1 MPMISLLAYSI
12 QALILAALLVVV
24 CLRLRTLDLYLAG
37 TILFW
42 VIAVVGIYARYKT
55 NQVFF
60 YSNDQAYHL
69 QLMSFYIPV
78 EGIKFGFEEL
88 TNWRYPVILP
98 AYFLSKI
105 GFDPTLAN
113 KFIHFLYLIA
123 TYKSGQRFL
132 AQHKIRP
139 KWWHVALFCG
149 PLPIFM
155 SVLAL
160 RDLAIA
166 FFMMSFFLERNPTYR
181 VLGLIG
187 TLLLRPHLAVA
198 VIVGSSISLL
208 FKNLKIK
215 YFIPGI
221 SLFTVITYT
230 LGSYVYFIG
239 STIKEKIPLRA
250 PTEVFTQFKF
260 TRFAANFFGLQFLTL
275 DDTVVA
281 ASVPTLFLS
290 RLVFFD
296 TLLTP
301 LIFILVLFV
310 PVAKWDQLR
319 TSVFFTFVFFYGLIS
334 QTDWNS
340 SRQNMPFFVTMGLV
354 AIVGIEARKASRE
367 ELVA

>member
-1 MPMISLLAYSI
+1 MVSLLAYSI
-12 QALILAALLVVV
+12 QTLILAALLVIA
-24 CLRLRTLDLYLAG
+24 CQRLRALDLYLTG

-42 VIAVVGIYARYKT
+42 VVAVIGIYARYKT
-55 NQVFF
+55 DQIYF
-60 YSNDQAYHL
+60 YSNDQEYHL
-69 QLMSFYIPV
+69 LLMNYYIPI
-78 EGIKFGFEEL
+78 EGLNFGFTEL

-98 AYFLSKI
+98 SYFLSKV
-105 GFDPTLAN
+105 GFDPILAN

-139 KWWHVALFCG
+139 KWWHVAIFCG
-149 PLPIFM
+149 PLLIFM
-155 SVLAL
+155 SALAL

-166 FFMMSFFLERNPTYR
+166 FFMMSFFLERNPALR
-181 VLGLIG
+181 VLGLVG

-198 VIVGSSISLL
+198 VVVGSLISFL
-208 FKNLKIK
+208 FKNLKIR

-221 SLFTVITYT
+221 ALFTVITYT
-230 LGSYVYFIG
+230 LGSYIYFVG
-239 STIKEKIPLRA
+239 ATVKEKIPLRA
-250 PTEVFTQFKF
+250 PTEIFTQFKF

-281 ASVPTLFLS
+281 ASIPALFLS

-301 LIFILVLFV
+301 LIFLIVLFM
-310 PVAKWDQLR
+310 PLAKWNQLR
-319 TSVFFTFVFFYGLIS
+319 TSVFFTFVFFYGLVS

-340 SRQNMPFFVTMGLV
+340 SRQNMPFFVMMGLV
-354 AIVGIEARKASRE
+354 AIVGIEGRKASRE

>member
-1 MPMISLLAYSI
+1 MLSLLAYSI
-12 QALILAALLVVV
+12 QTLILAALLVVV
-24 CLRLRTLDLYLAG
+24 CLRPRTLDLYLAG
-37 TILFW
+37 TIVFW
-42 VIAVVGIYARYKT
+42 VVAVIVIYARYKT
-55 NQVFF
+55 DQIYF
-60 YSNDQAYHL
+60 YSNDQEYHL
-69 QLMSFYIPV
+69 LLMRYYIPV
-78 EGIKFGFEEL
+78 EGLGFGFKEL

-98 AYFLSKI
+98 AYFLSKV
-105 GFDPTLAN
+105 GFDPILAN

-139 KWWHVALFCG
+139 QWWHVALFCG
-149 PLPIFM
+149 PLLIFM
-155 SVLAL
+155 SALAL

-166 FFMMSFFLERNPTYR
+166 FFVMSFFLERNPAYR

-198 VIVGSSISLL
+198 VVVGSLISFL

-221 SLFTVITYT
+221 ALFTVLTYT
-230 LGSYVYFIG
+230 FGSYMYFVG
-239 STIKEKIPLRA
+239 ATVKEKIPLRA
-250 PTEVFTQFKF
+250 PTEIFTQFKF

-281 ASVPTLFLS
+281 ASVPVLFLS

-301 LIFILVLFV
+301 LIFLIVLFM
-310 PVAKWDQLR
+310 PLAKWNQLR
-319 TSVFFTFVFFYGLIS
+319 TSVFFTFVFFYGLVS

-340 SRQNMPFFVTMGLV
+340 SRQNMPFFVMMGLV
-354 AIVGIEARKASRE
+354 AIVGIEGRKASRE

>member
-1 MPMISLLAYSI
+1 MLSLLAYSI
-12 QALILAALLVVV
+12 QTLILAALLVVV

-42 VIAVVGIYARYKT
+42 VVAVVGIYARYKT
-55 NQVFF
+55 DQIYY
-60 YSNDQAYHL
+60 YSNDQEYHL
-69 QLMSFYIPV
+69 LLMRYYIPV
-78 EGIKFGFEEL
+78 EGLNFGFTEL

-98 AYFLSKI
+98 AYFLSKV
-105 GFDPTLAN
+105 GFDPILAN

-139 KWWHVALFCG
+139 KWWHVAIFCG
-149 PLPIFM
+149 PLLIFM
-155 SVLAL
+155 SALAL

-166 FFMMSFFLERNPTYR
+166 FFMMSFFLERNPTFR
-181 VLGLIG
+181 VLGLVG

-198 VIVGSSISLL
+198 IVIGSCISFL
-208 FKNLKIK
+208 FKNLKIR

-221 SLFTVITYT
+221 ALFTLITYT

-239 STIKEKIPLRA
+239 ATIKEKIPLRA

-281 ASVPTLFLS
+281 ASIPALFLS

-301 LIFILVLFV
+301 LIFLIVLFM
-310 PVAKWDQLR
+310 PLAKWNQLR
-319 TSVFFTFVFFYGLIS
+319 TSVFFTFVFFYGLVS

-340 SRQNMPFFVTMGLV
+340 SRQNMPFFVMMGLV
-354 AIVGIEARKASRE
+354 AIVGIEDRKASRE

>member
-1 MPMISLLAYSI
+1 MTSLTMYSLQTVLLA
-12 QALILAALLVVV
+12 ILLGFL
-24 CLRLRTLDLYLAG
+24 CLRKQKLDLYLFG
-37 TILFW
+37 IISIW
-42 VIAVVGIYARYKT
+42 VAMVIFIYARYKT
-55 NQVFF
+55 DQIYF

-69 QLMSFYIPV
+69 QIITFYMPL
-78 EGIKFGFEEL
+78 EGFKISLEEL
-88 TNWRYPVILP
+88 LNRRYPVTIPTLM
-98 AYFLSKI
+98 LSKLGI
-105 GFDPTLAN
+105 DIILAN

-132 AQHKIRP
+132 TRHNIVP

-149 PLPIFM
+149 PITIFM
-155 SVLAL
+155 STLAL

-181 VLGLIG
+181 ILGLIG
-187 TLLLRPHLAVA
+187 TLLLRPHLALA
-198 VIVGSSISLL
+198 IIVGSLISFL

-221 SLFTVITYT
+221 ALFTVLTYS
-230 LGSYVYFIG
+230 LGSYMYFVG
-239 STIKEKIPLRA
+239 ATIKDKIPLRA
-250 PTEVFTQFKF
+250 PTDIFTQFKF
-260 TRFAANFFGLQFLTL
+260 TRFGANFFGLQFLTL

-281 ASVPTLFLS
+281 ASVPVLFLS

-301 LIFILVLFV
+301 LIFLIILFMPL
-310 PVAKWDQLR
+310 AKWNQLR
-319 TSVFFTFVFFYGLIS
+319 TSVFFTFVFFYGLVS

-340 SRQNMPFFVTMGLV
+340 SRQNMPFFVMMGLV
-354 AIVGIEARKASRE
+354 VIVGIEGRKASRE

>member
-1 MPMISLLAYSI
+1 MTSLMMYSLQTGLLAFL
-12 QALILAALLVVV
+12 LIFFCIRKRA
-24 CLRLRTLDLYLAG
+24 LDLYLAG

-55 NQVFF
+55 DQVFF
-60 YSNDQAYHL
+60 YSNDQNYHL
-69 QLMSFYIPV
+69 QLMSYYIPV
-78 EGIKFGFEEL
+78 EGISFGFDAM

-98 AYFLSKI
+98 AYFLSKV
-105 GFDPTLAN
+105 GFDPILAN

-123 TYKSGQRFL
+123 TYKSGRRFL
-132 AQHKIRP
+132 AQHKIIP
-139 KWWHVALFCG
+139 KWWHVAIFCG
-149 PLPIFM
+149 PITIFM
-155 SVLAL
+155 STLAL
-160 RDLAIA
+160 RDVAIA
-166 FFMMSFFLERNPTYR
+166 FFVISFFLERNPTFR
-181 VLGLIG
+181 ILGLVG

-198 VIVGSSISLL
+198 IVIGTSISFV

-221 SLFTVITYT
+221 TLFTVLTYI
-230 LGSYVYFIG
+230 LGSYMYFVG
-239 STIKEKIPLRA
+239 ATIKDKIPLRA

-281 ASVPTLFLS
+281 ASTPALFLS

-296 TLLTP
+296 ILLTP
-301 LIFILVLFV
+301 LIFLIVLFM
-310 PVAKWDQLR
+310 PLAKWNQLR
-319 TSVFFTFVFFYGLIS
+319 TSVFFTFIFFYGLVS

-340 SRQNMPFFVTMGLV
+340 SRQNMPFFVMMGLV
-354 AIVGIEARKASRE
+354 AIVGIEARRASRE

>member
-1 MPMISLLAYSI
+1 MLSLLAYSI
-12 QALILAALLVVV
+12 QTLILAALLVVV

-42 VIAVVGIYARYKT
+42 VVAVVAIYARYKT
-55 NQVFF
+55 DQVYF
-60 YSNDQAYHL
+60 YSNDQEYHL
-69 QLMSFYIPV
+69 QLMRYYIPV
-78 EGIKFGFEEL
+78 EGLGLGFKEL

-98 AYFLSKI
+98 AYFLSKV
-105 GFDPTLAN
+105 GFDPILAN

-139 KWWHVALFCG
+139 QWWHVALFCG
-149 PLPIFM
+149 PLLIFM
-155 SVLAL
+155 SALAL

-166 FFMMSFFLERNPTYR
+166 FFVMSFFLESNPAYR

-198 VIVGSSISLL
+198 VVVGWLISFL

-221 SLFTVITYT
+221 VLFTVLTYT
-230 LGSYVYFIG
+230 LGSYIYYVG
-239 STIKEKIPLRA
+239 ATIKDKIPLRA

-281 ASVPTLFLS
+281 ASIPALFLS

-301 LIFILVLFV
+301 LIFLIVLFM
-310 PVAKWDQLR
+310 PLAKWNQLR
-319 TSVFFTFVFFYGLIS
+319 TSVFFTFVFFYGLVS

-340 SRQNMPFFVTMGLV
+340 SRQNMPFFVMMGLV
-354 AIVGIEARKASRE
+354 AIVGIEARKAPRE

>member
-1 MPMISLLAYSI
+1 MVSLLAYSI
-12 QALILAALLVVV
+12 QTLILAALLVVA
-24 CLRLRTLDLYLAG
+24 CQRLRALDLYLTGA
-37 TILFW
+37 ILFW
-42 VIAVVGIYARYKT
+42 VVAVIGIYARYKT

-60 YSNDQAYHL
+60 YSNDQDYHL
-69 QLMSFYIPV
+69 QIMSFYIPV

-88 TNWRYPVILP
+88 TNWRYPVTLP
-98 AYFLSKI
+98 AYFLSKV
-105 GFDPTLAN
+105 GFDPILAN

-132 AQHKIRP
+132 ARHNIVP

-149 PLPIFM
+149 PITIFI
-155 SVLAL
+155 STLAL

-166 FFMMSFFLERNPTYR
+166 FFVMSFFLERNPTFR

-198 VIVGSSISLL
+198 VVIGSLISFL

-221 SLFTVITYT
+221 ALFTVLTYT
-230 LGSYVYFIG
+230 MGSYMYFVG
-239 STIKEKIPLRA
+239 ATIKDKIPLRA
-250 PTEVFTQFKF
+250 PTDIFTQFKF

-281 ASVPTLFLS
+281 ASVPALFLS

-301 LIFILVLFV
+301 LIFLIILFMPL
-310 PVAKWDQLR
+310 AKWNQLR
-319 TSVFFTFVFFYGLIS
+319 TSVFFTFVFFYGLVS

-340 SRQNMPFFVTMGLV
+340 SRQNIPFFVMMGLV
-354 AIVGIEARKASRE
+354 AIVGIEGRKASRE

>member
-1 MPMISLLAYSI
+1 MLSLLAYLI
-12 QALILAALLVVV
+12 QTLILAALLVVV

-42 VIAVVGIYARYKT
+42 VVAVVGIYARYKT
-55 NQVFF
+55 EQVFF
-60 YSNDQAYHL
+60 YSNDQDYHL
-69 QLMSFYIPV
+69 QLMSSYIPV

-98 AYFLSKI
+98 AYFLSKV
-105 GFDPTLAN
+105 GFDPILAN

-149 PLPIFM
+149 PITIFM
-155 SVLAL
+155 STLAL
-160 RDLAIA
+160 RDIAIA
-166 FFMMSFFLERNPTYR
+166 FFMMSFFLERNPTFR

-198 VIVGSSISLL
+198 VVVGSLISFL
-208 FKNLKIK
+208 FKNLRIK

-221 SLFTVITYT
+221 ALFTVFTYT
-230 LGSYVYFIG
+230 LGSYMYFVG
-239 STIKEKIPLRA
+239 ATFKDKIPLRA

-275 DDTVVA
+275 DDTVVK
-281 ASVPTLFLS
+281 ASVPELFLS

-301 LIFILVLFV
+301 LIFLIVLFSFSRT
-310 PVAKWDQLR
+310 WGQLR
-319 TSVFFTFVFFYGLIS
+319 LSVFFTFTFFYGLVS

-340 SRQNMPFFVTMGLV
+340 SRQNMPFFVMMGLV

>member
-1 MPMISLLAYSI
+1 MVSLLAYSI
-12 QALILAALLVVV
+12 QTLILAALLVIA
-24 CLRLRTLDLYLAG
+24 CQRLRALDLYLTG

-42 VIAVVGIYARYKT
+42 VVAVIGIYARYKT
-55 NQVFF
+55 DQIYF
-60 YSNDQAYHL
+60 YSNDQEYHL
-69 QLMSFYIPV
+69 LLMNYYIPV
-78 EGIKFGFEEL
+78 EGLNFGFTEL

-98 AYFLSKI
+98 SYFLSKV
-105 GFDPTLAN
+105 GFDPILAN

-139 KWWHVALFCG
+139 KWWHVAIFCG
-149 PLPIFM
+149 PLLIFM
-155 SVLAL
+155 SALAL

-166 FFMMSFFLERNPTYR
+166 FFMMSFFLERNPALR
-181 VLGLIG
+181 VLGLVG

-198 VIVGSSISLL
+198 VVVGSLISFL
-208 FKNLKIK
+208 FKNLKIR

-221 SLFTVITYT
+221 ALFTVITYT
-230 LGSYVYFIG
+230 LGSYIYFVG
-239 STIKEKIPLRA
+239 ATVKEKIPLRA
-250 PTEVFTQFKF
+250 PTEIFTQFKF

-281 ASVPTLFLS
+281 ASIPALFLS

-301 LIFILVLFV
+301 LIFLIVLFM
-310 PVAKWDQLR
+310 PLAKWNQLR
-319 TSVFFTFVFFYGLIS
+319 TSVFFTFVFFYGLVS

-340 SRQNMPFFVTMGLV
+340 SRQNMPFFVMMGLV
-354 AIVGIEARKASRE
+354 AIVGIEGRKASRE